1 MNDLIAFGNG
11 DTARMNTYELYQL
24 LKRHLPK
31 ERAEKLEHNNIV
43 RKAKQ
48 LMKEGAIV
56 SRQTSDQQINQG
68 LGRKKTIKVFEFTG
82 KVGERDMLI
91 LMAQFLP
98 ELVGLVF
105 DRWQELLAHCRELE
119 QKVLVLMKNEALAEE
134 AEALKLQMEA
144 GIIDTKDA
152 MDQVAIWIGK
162 RKGTGSKAGKA
173 LVGQRK
179 LKRMERE
186 LNTIAISYVQPHLP
200 LN

>member
-11 DTARMNTYELYQL
+11 DTARMNTWEIKEFLDER
-24 LKRHLPK
+24 RHARQKPY
-31 ERAEKLEHNNIV
+31 EHNKIV
-43 RKAKQ
+43 KKAEE
-48 LMKEGAIV
+48 LMAQGVIKGRFKI
-56 SRQTSDQQINQG
+56 DIKINQELRG
-68 LGRKKTIKVFEFTG
+68 FKTVKGFEFVG
-82 KVGERDMLI
+82 EQGERDAIVLVSC
-91 LMAQFLP
+91 FLP
-98 ELVGLVF
+98 AVTGVMW

-134 AEALKLQMEA
+134 AEALKAQMEA

-152 MDQVAIWIGK
+152 MDKVTIWTGK
-162 RKGTGSKAGKA
+162 RKGTGSRAGKA

-186 LNTIAISYVQPHLP
+186 LNTIAISYVQPQLQ

>member
-24 LKRHLPK
+24 LKRHLPR

-43 RKAKQ
+43 KKAKQ

-119 QKVLVLMKNEALAEE
+119 QKVLVLMKNETLAEE
-134 AEALKLQMEA
+134 AETLKAQMLD
-144 GIIDTKDA
+144 GTIDPEDA
-152 MDQVAIWIGK
+152 ANQVAKWFRN

-186 LNTIAISYVQPHLP
+186 LNTIAIEYVQPQLL